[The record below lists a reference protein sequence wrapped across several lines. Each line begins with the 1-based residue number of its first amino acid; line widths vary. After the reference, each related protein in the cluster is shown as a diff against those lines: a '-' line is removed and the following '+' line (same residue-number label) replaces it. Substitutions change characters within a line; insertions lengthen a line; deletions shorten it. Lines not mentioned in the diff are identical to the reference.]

1 MAVLSFV
8 TGFSGAMMPGPLLVA
23 VIEQTAIQGF
33 PAMLWLVTGHA
44 VLELALVVFLI
55 AGLQAVVAR
64 EKVRGGIGIVGG
76 AALLWMGCDMLRHAF
91 GVSLDLGASANAA
104 YGVVRLLLLGAAV
117 CAANPYFTG
126 WWATVGAGQLAH
138 MAPRT
143 PGEYLAFYLGHEGAD
158 YVWYG
163 VVAAIIITGKNWL
176 TDGVYHGLIL
186 VCGGII
192 ACLGAW
198 FLVKGITLFL
208 PAKEKRGDPYTDR

>member
-1 MAVLSFV
+1 
-8 TGFSGAMMPGPLLVA
+8 MMPGPLLVA
-23 VIEQTAIQGF
+23 VIEQTTVQGF
-33 PAMLWLVTGHA
+33 AAMLWLVTGHA
-44 VLELALVVFLI
+44 LLELVLVVLLI

-64 EKVRGGIGIVGG
+64 GKVRGGIGIVGG
-76 AALLWMGCDMLRHAF
+76 VALLWMGYDMLRRVV
-91 GVSLDLGASANAA
+91 GISLHLGASANAA

-163 VVAAIIITGKNWL
+163 VVAAIIITGRNWL

-198 FLVKGITLFL
+198 FLAKGITLFL
-208 PAKEKRGDPYTDR
+208 PAKEKPDDLYTDR